1 MVMDL
6 LMRAAAADSAAASQR
21 ARLPLG
27 YAVAQCAGFD
37 APGLAALAAQFAA
50 EDSRV
55 GLLPSVG
62 RCGGRAGEAA
72 VLLDPTGEPIG
83 YVFHYANT
91 PPPWAPRAEAAA
103 SLPPRLAHLFITAA
117 HRRRGMGSA
126 LLAWWRAAHATP
138 VAIFA
143 VDSPNP
149 AMRALLA
156 SQACAPAQQ
165 ASGHAATSLH
175 FLSGGARRR

>member
-1 MVMDL
+1 
-6 LMRAAAADSAAASQR
+6 MRAAAADSAAAAQR

-27 YAVAQCAGFD
+27 YAVAPCAAFD
-37 APGLAALAAQFAA
+37 APGLAALSAAFAA
-50 EDSRV
+50 EDVRV
-55 GLLPSVG
+55 GRLPSVG
-62 RCGGRAGEAA
+62 RCGGVAGQAA
-72 VLLDPTGEPIG
+72 LLLEPGGQAVG

-91 PPPWAPRAEAAA
+91 PPPWAPRAQAAA
-103 SLPPRLAHLFITAA
+103 SLPPRLAHLFISQPY
-117 HRRRGMGSA
+117 RRRGLGSA

-143 VDSPNP
+143 VDSPNA

-156 SQACAPAQQ
+156 SQACAPAQR

-175 FLSGGARRR
+175 FLSGGRGAQR